1 MTISCV
7 VKFNGAPPDPV
18 QPHPPDVNMVNI
30 LVFLLCVNAS
40 REENRINAIKQAI
53 LFIMVSLRVIHKSDI
68 RYKLPKKS
76 DICKSDWF

>member
-18 QPHPPDVNMVNI
+18 QPHPPDVNMVNT

-40 REENRINAIKQAI
+40 REENRSSAIKQAI
-53 LFIMVSLRVIHKSDI
+53 LFMVLK
-68 RYKLPKKS
+68 
-76 DICKSDWF
+76 F